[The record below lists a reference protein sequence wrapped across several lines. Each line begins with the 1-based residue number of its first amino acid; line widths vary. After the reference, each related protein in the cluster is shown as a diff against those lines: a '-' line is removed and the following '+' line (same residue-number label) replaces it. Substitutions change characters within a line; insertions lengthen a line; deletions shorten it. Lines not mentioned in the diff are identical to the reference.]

1 MDEDVSYSQ
10 PGPHLGNQYL
20 EDSALRA
27 FLKTLTGGW
36 PEEYEKDLLRFGK
49 RVVVEMLP
57 HHLRLNSNLPK
68 FEAFD
73 AWGKRIDSIETDPS
87 WSFMHL
93 VAAQERLLSIGYS
106 QLPMRRLY
114 QFTKLYLYA
123 PSSGMYLCPLAMT
136 DGAATLTRSLLLEKK
151 GDKGLEEVFA
161 HLTSSDPQELWTAGQ
176 WMTEKRGGSDVAGG
190 TRTVAQRVNGDLYK
204 LYGVKWFTSAIQS
217 DVAYTLAKIEGAIS
231 LFLVKV
237 RKEDGGLNGIQVL
250 RLKDK
255 LGTKQVPTAELL
267 LTGCEARLCSKPGQG
282 IKRITELVNVTR
294 LYNSVSAVS
303 HMRRIIALARDYAHR
318 RQVAGGVVLAEVPLH
333 LRTLGDME
341 LRFRG
346 CLGLLLFVVTLL
358 DKVEE
363 GVATP
368 AERQSLRLLTPITKL
383 YTAKEA
389 LAVVSE
395 GLESFG
401 GLGYMENSGLPGLER
416 DVQVLSIWEGTTN
429 VLSLD
434 TLRALSRVKETPL
447 FSFKTVMLSMLNQCQ
462 SPTRDFLI
470 SEIDR
475 LSQFLSSSSPADLE
489 LFSRQI
495 SFTLAHL
502 TIATFLALHSQRETE
517 DREVYEAWVQR
528 TLPWKLGGC
537 GKELSRRLAL
547 DLDKTQ
553 LPRGYA
559 DVDAQGNPRPR
570 F

>member
-1 MDEDVSYSQ
+1 MDDDVSYSQ

-27 FLKTLTGGW
+27 FLKTLTGGL
-36 PEEYEKDLLRFGK
+36 PEEYESDLLRFGK

-68 FEAFD
+68 FEPFD

-136 DGAATLTRSLLLEKK
+136 DGAATLTRSLLLERK
-151 GDKGLEEVFA
+151 GDKGLEEVFS
-161 HLTSSDPQELWTAGQ
+161 HLTSSDPQQLWTAGQ

-217 DVAYTLAKIEGAIS
+217 DVAYTLAKIDGAIS

-318 RQVAGGVVLAEVPLH
+318 RQVAGGIVLAEVPLH

-434 TLRALSRVKETPL
+434 TLRALSRVKEAPL
-447 FSFKTVMLSMLNQCQ
+447 SSFKTVMLSMLNQCQ
-462 SPTRDFLI
+462 PPTRDFLT

-528 TLPWKLGGC
+528 TLPWKFGGC

-547 DLDKTQ
+547 DLDKVQ

-559 DVDAQGNPRPR
+559 DVDAQGSPRPR

>member
-1 MDEDVSYSQ
+1 MDDDVSYSQ

-27 FLKTLTGGW
+27 FLKTLTGGL
-36 PEEYEKDLLRFGK
+36 PEEYESDLLRFGK

-68 FEAFD
+68 FEPFD

-136 DGAATLTRSLLLEKK
+136 DGAATLTRSLLLERK
-151 GDKGLEEVFA
+151 GDKGLEEVFS
-161 HLTSSDPQELWTAGQ
+161 HLTSSDPQQLWTAGQ

-217 DVAYTLAKIEGAIS
+217 DVAYTLAKIDGAIS

-318 RQVAGGVVLAEVPLH
+318 RQVAGGIVLAEVPLH

-447 FSFKTVMLSMLNQCQ
+447 SSFKTVMLSMLNQCQ
-462 SPTRDFLI
+462 PPTRDFLT

-528 TLPWKLGGC
+528 TLPWKFGGC

-547 DLDKTQ
+547 DLDKVQ

-559 DVDAQGNPRPR
+559 DVDAQGSPRPR

>member
-1 MDEDVSYSQ
+1 MDEDVTYSQ
-10 PGPHLGNQYL
+10 SGPHLGNQYL
-20 EDSALRA
+20 EDSALKA
-27 FLKTLTGGW
+27 FLKTLTGGL
-36 PEEYEKDLLRFGK
+36 PEEYQDDLMRFGK
-49 RVVVEMLP
+49 RVVVDLLP
-57 HHLRLNSNLPK
+57 HHLRLNVHFPR
-68 FEAFD
+68 FEPFD
-73 AWGKRIDSIETDPS
+73 AWGKRVDSVETDPS
-87 WSFMHL
+87 WSYMHL
-93 VAAQERLLSIGYS
+93 VAAQERLISIGYS
-106 QLPMRRLY
+106 QLPQRRLY

-136 DGAATLTRSLLLEKK
+136 DGAAALTRSIMLETP
-151 GDKGLEEVFA
+151 GDKELQEVFA

-217 DVAYTLAKIEGAIS
+217 NVAYTLARVDGAIG

-237 RKEDGGLNGIQVL
+237 RREDGGLNGIQVL

-267 LTGCEARLCSKPGQG
+267 LTGCEARLCCKPGQG
-282 IKRITELVNVTR
+282 IKRITELVNITR
-294 LYNSVSAVS
+294 LYNSIAAVS

-318 RQVAGGVVLAEVPLH
+318 RQVAGTVLLAEVPLH
-333 LRTLGDME
+333 LRTLGEME

-346 CLGLLLFVVTLL
+346 CLGLVLFVVTLL
-358 DKVEE
+358 DKAED
-363 GVATP
+363 GTASP
-368 AERQSLRLLTPITKL
+368 AERQTLRLLTPVAKL

-434 TLRALSRVKETPL
+434 TLRALSRMKEPPL
-447 FSFKTVMLSMLNQCQ
+447 SSYKKAMLPMLNQCQ
-462 SPTRDFLI
+462 LPIRDFLT

-475 LSQFLSSSSPADLE
+475 LSQLLSSSSPADLE
-489 LFSRQI
+489 LYSREL
-495 SFTLAHL
+495 SFTIAHL
-502 TIATFLALHSQRETE
+502 TIAAFLAFHSQCEPQ
-517 DREVYEAWVQR
+517 DREVYEAWAQR

-537 GKELSRRLAL
+537 GQELSRRLAL
-547 DLDKTQ
+547 DLDKAQ

-559 DVDAQGNPRPR
+559 DVDEQGNPRPR

>member
-1 MDEDVSYSQ
+1 
-10 PGPHLGNQYL
+10 
-20 EDSALRA
+20 
-27 FLKTLTGGW
+27 
-36 PEEYEKDLLRFGK
+36 
-49 RVVVEMLP
+49 MLP

-87 WSFMHL
+87 WFFMHL

-136 DGAATLTRSLLLEKK
+136 DGAATLTRSLLQERK
-151 GDKGLEEVFA
+151 GDKGLEEVFS
-161 HLTSSDPQELWTAGQ
+161 HLTSSDPQQLWTAGQ

-190 TRTVAQRVNGDLYK
+190 TRTVAQRVKGDVYK

-217 DVAYTLAKIEGAIS
+217 DVAYTLAKIDGAIS

-237 RKEDGGLNGIQVL
+237 RKEDRGLNGIQVL

-318 RQVAGGVVLAEVPLH
+318 RQVAGDVVLAEVPLH

-434 TLRALSRVKETPL
+434 TLRALSRVKEPPL
-447 FSFKTVMLSMLNQCQ
+447 SSFKTVMLSMLNQCQ
-462 SPTRDFLI
+462 PPTRDFLT

-475 LSQFLSSSSPADLE
+475 LSQFLSSSTPADLE
-489 LFSRQI
+489 LFSREI
-495 SFTLAHL
+495 SFALAHL

-528 TLPWKLGGC
+528 TLPWKFGGC

>member
-1 MDEDVSYSQ
+1 MDDDVSYSQ

-27 FLKTLTGGW
+27 YLKTLTGGL
-36 PEEYEKDLLRFGK
+36 PEEYESDLLRFGK

-136 DGAATLTRSLLLEKK
+136 DGAATLTRSLLLERKS
-151 GDKGLEEVFA
+151 DKGLEEVFS
-161 HLTSSDPQELWTAGQ
+161 HLTSSDPQQLWTAGQ

-217 DVAYTLAKIEGAIS
+217 DVAYTLAKIDGAIS

-363 GVATP
+363 GIATP

-434 TLRALSRVKETPL
+434 TLRALSRVKEAPL
-447 FSFKTVMLSMLNQCQ
+447 SSFKTVMLSMLNQCQ
-462 SPTRDFLI
+462 PPTRDFLT

-528 TLPWKLGGC
+528 TLPWKFGGC

-559 DVDAQGNPRPR
+559 DVDAQGSPRPR